1 MVNLAT
7 VHSARR
13 MSETAEERK
22 KRLQALRE
30 GAQKQEKELKFRNY
44 LPRDEELQAGQVR
57 GVLDH
62 RVSNEPRVR

>member
-1 MVNLAT
+1 
-7 VHSARR
+7 

-62 RVSNEPRVR
+62 RVSM